1 MTKLK
6 SKINTRDKMQ
16 LSLQFIN
23 GNKLI
28 MRIQDLTHNLERTT
42 TFNIGPICFNS
53 KKERSHED

>member
-1 MTKLK
+1 
-6 SKINTRDKMQ
+6 MQ
-16 LSLQFIN
+16 LILQFIN